1 MNIDLF
7 SLIYFWTTGC
17 KIYTWIHKLTAKDF
31 AWTAIPKW
39 PCKNAAALQ
48 RHGNSINPWSMPK
61 GSKNWLES
69 HQSPALFG
77 CTLKSLT
84 TVSRRRCMP
93 TSQERAR
100 SRSIW
105 SLPLSLS
112 TTFSIQYECIQIAI
126 LTLKG
131 TWFTNWIG
139 WGPHHSHQANVPV
152 IHLLHLIRCSPSNR
166 EAPIRGSQA
175 KSSDSPLAVIDVW
188 QLLLITSLKI
198 ALACETCS
206 IWMKV
211 STYLPISSRL
221 KAKSWKPG
229 VHIFIYS
236 YVRFQ
241 VEVTGTWPHHH
252 AQLVIDSSICLL
264 DGLTYRLY
272 RPFMTLCAVMPQ
284 NAGATKAWCSDHRDP
299 SFSVKILLSFCT
311 FQLLRSHA
319 ATNSFHCV
327 TSWVVRLSSYANAT
341 KMTKNNILIL
351 L

>member
-1 MNIDLF
+1 MNIYLF
-7 SLIYFWTTGC
+7 SLIYFWTTGY

-31 AWTAIPKW
+31 AWTAIPAMQKR
-39 PCKNAAALQ
+39 CCAAAAWQLY
-48 RHGNSINPWSMPK
+48 INPWSMPK

-84 TVSRRRCMP
+84 TVWKRRCMP
-93 TSQERAR
+93 TSQEQAR

-131 TWFTNWIG
+131 TSFKIWIG

-229 VHIFIYS
+229 IHIFIILHIPMS
-236 YVRFQ
+236 VFKSKSL
-241 VEVTGTWPHHH
+241 GP
-252 AQLVIDSSICLL
+252 
-264 DGLTYRLY
+264 GLTI
-272 RPFMTLCAVMPQ
+272 M
-284 NAGATKAWCSDHRDP
+284 
-299 SFSVKILLSFCT
+299 
-311 FQLLRSHA
+311 RSW
-319 ATNSFHCV
+319 S
-327 TSWVVRLSSYANAT
+327 
-341 KMTKNNILIL
+341 
-351 L
+351 